1 MKSTGIFRWTV
12 GTVAAMALAA
22 AAAQAQSTPRDSA
35 EGLTKPSEEVH
46 AGFSSPG
53 VVRQAPVND
62 GDKVKAGQVLLKQ
75 EDSIDQ
81 KELERL
87 QLLANSTARIEA
99 AQANLDVKKSVLKR
113 KTEANKD
120 GVTAFNEAEVEEA
133 QNDVTL
139 AEKQLKVSQ
148 EDQQEAKIKA
158 ETQAKKVELL
168 SLLSPCNG
176 IVQKIVAHVGE
187 WADPQNKEGAIVVVN
202 NDPLYVEVRELTT
215 RQVAMLKHGQKLQ
228 VKYADDPAAQWQD
241 AEIFYFDPVAD
252 PTTDQRLFKL
262 KLPNPQ
268 GKEAGLHVVVKL
280 PPEVA
285 AAGGTTARM
294 AGSR

>member
-1 MKSTGIFRWTV
+1 MKSTGLFRWAT
-12 GTVAAMALAA
+12 GVAVVFGLAGVTL
-22 AAAQAQSTPRDSA
+22 AQSTARETA
-35 EGLTKPSEEVH
+35 EGFTKPSEEVH
-46 AGFSSPG
+46 AAFSSPG
-53 VVRQAPVND
+53 VVREAPVKD
-62 GDKVKAGQVLLKQ
+62 GDKVKAGQLLLKQ
-75 EDSIDQ
+75 EDSLDK

-87 QLLANSTARIEA
+87 ELLAHSTARIEA
-99 AQANLDVKKSVLKR
+99 SEANLAVKRSVLKR

-120 GVTAFNEAEVEEA
+120 GVSAFNEAEIEEA

-148 EDQQEAKIKA
+148 EEQQEAKIKA
-158 ETQAKKVELL
+158 EAQGKKLELL
-168 SLLSPCNG
+168 SLMSPCNG

-187 WADPQNKEGAIVVVN
+187 WADPQNKEGAIIVVN
-202 NDPLYVEVRELTT
+202 NDPLYIEVRQLST

-228 VKYADDPAAQWQD
+228 VTYPEEPNAQPQE

-252 PTTDQRLFKL
+252 STTDTRLFKL
-262 KLPNPQ
+262 KIPNPQ
-268 GKEAGLHVVVKL
+268 GKESGLRVAVKL

-285 AAGGTTARM
+285 AAGSGTARM